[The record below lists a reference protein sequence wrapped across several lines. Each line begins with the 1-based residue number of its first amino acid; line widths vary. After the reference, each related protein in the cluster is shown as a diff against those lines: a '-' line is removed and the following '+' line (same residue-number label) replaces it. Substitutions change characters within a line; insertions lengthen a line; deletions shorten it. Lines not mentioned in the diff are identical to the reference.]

1 LLLVGVAIA
10 LFVAWS
16 RMYRG
21 MHYVTDAGAGVL
33 MGLAALAV
41 IVFVARATRAAA
53 RRRDEERAA

>member
-1 LLLVGVAIA
+1 VGIAIP

-16 RMYRG
+16 RLYRG
-21 MHYVTDAGAGVL
+21 MHHVTDTGAGVL

-53 RRRDEERAA
+53 RRRDASEAA